1 MKQVLFAYAGTA
13 ASMLA
18 LDAVWLSTMAERLYR
33 PELGDLLAEDFRAE
47 PALAFYVL
55 YIFGV
60 TRFAALPALRDGDW
74 RKALLDGAL
83 LGLVAYG
90 TYDLTNEATLRRWP
104 FVVTAFDLLW
114 GAFLTGVS
122 AVAGYLAARRVT
134 SSA

>member
-1 MKQVLFAYAGTA
+1 MKQVLFAYASTA

-33 PELGDLLAEDFRAE
+33 PELGDLLAEDFRAA
-47 PALAFYVL
+47 PAMAFYVL

-60 TRFAALPALRDGDW
+60 TRFAALPALRDGGW

-122 AVAGYLAARRVT
+122 AVAGYFAARRVT

>member
-1 MKQVLFAYAGTA
+1 MKQVLFAYASTA

-47 PALAFYVL
+47 PTLAFYVL

-60 TRFAALPALRDGDW
+60 TRFAALPALRDGGW

>member
-47 PALAFYVL
+47 PALAFYVV

-60 TRFAALPALRDGDW
+60 TRFAALPALRDGGW

>member
-1 MKQVLFAYAGTA
+1 MKQVLFAYASTA

-33 PELGDLLAEDFRAE
+33 PELGDLLAEDFRAA
-47 PALAFYVL
+47 PAMAFYVL

-122 AVAGYLAARRVT
+122 AVAGYFAARRVT